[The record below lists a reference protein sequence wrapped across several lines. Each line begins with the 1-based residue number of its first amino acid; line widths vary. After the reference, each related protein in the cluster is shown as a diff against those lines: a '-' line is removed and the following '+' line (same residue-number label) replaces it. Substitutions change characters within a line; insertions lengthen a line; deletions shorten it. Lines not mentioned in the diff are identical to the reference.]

1 MNRVLAI
8 FVGAV
13 VLLAALA
20 GVVVANRA
28 TPALDPNT
36 PEGVVQEYLQ
46 AVIDGNYP
54 ARRGRALAVV
64 WV

>member
-1 MNRVLAI
+1 MVFLA
-8 FVGAV
+8 V
-13 VLLAALA
+13 LA

-28 TPALDPNT
+28 TPPLDTNT
-36 PEGVVQEYLQ
+36 PEGVIQEYLQ